1 NICDRHTSSFRLKAI
16 IRVIDIL
23 RDSSDDSL
31 ISGKELRARTNM
43 SSIFGSIFGHRSK
56 KTIIG
61 SFSNAR
67 YALICER
74 THSSANVST
83 QKVSLL
89 SSFAA
94 TLDTKR
100 RLKFKAIINFFMI
113 YVEKYQTITY

>member
-1 NICDRHTSSFRLKAI
+1 
-16 IRVIDIL
+16 
-23 RDSSDDSL
+23 
-31 ISGKELRARTNM
+31 
-43 SSIFGSIFGHRSK
+43 
-56 KTIIG
+56 

-100 RLKFKAIINFFMI
+100 RLKFKTIINFFMI
-113 YVEKYQTITY
+113 YVEKYQTITYYISVDLMLSVAILHLISMLTCKSIKLLYTFARFQSWERMFWESNIR